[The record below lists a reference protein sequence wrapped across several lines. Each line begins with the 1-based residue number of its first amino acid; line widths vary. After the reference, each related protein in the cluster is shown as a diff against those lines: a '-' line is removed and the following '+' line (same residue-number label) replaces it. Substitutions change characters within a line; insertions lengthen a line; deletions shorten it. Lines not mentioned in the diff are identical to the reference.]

1 MLTITIC
8 VGSSCYLRGSDEL
21 ASALEGFI
29 EKEALREEL
38 SLAGSF
44 CMGECST
51 GISIKVGERQYREI
65 RPVDAEPFFYAEILP
80 RVRDKEAG
88 CRKTG

>member
-29 EKEALREEL
+29 EREALQEEL
-38 SLAGSF
+38 QLAGSF

-51 GISIKVGERQYREI
+51 GISIKIGERQYREI
-65 RPVDAEPFFYAEILP
+65 RPQDAEPFFYGEILP
-80 RVRDKEAG
+80 KVKLSALKG
-88 CRKTG
+88 GAV

>member
-21 ASALEGFI
+21 ASALEGLI
-29 EKEALREEL
+29 EKEALQEEL
-38 SLAGSF
+38 KLAGSF

-51 GISIKVGERQYREI
+51 GISIKVGDRQYREI
-65 RPVDAEPFFYAEILP
+65 RPQDVEPFFYGEILP
-80 RVRDKEAG
+80 RVREREAG